1 LSALATGLA
10 IALGTVAVLALAA
23 AMMWA
28 LVASGE
34 VIHGVNEPPSGG
46 RHKD

>member
-1 LSALATGLA
+1 MSALAMGLVY
-10 IALGTVAVLALAA
+10 ALVAAAALALAA
-23 AMMWA
+23 AAIWA